1 MPEEQLG
8 NVGDEQLN
16 EKLHAPQTEPVT
28 PIALWD
34 KDLQAQERTSVTRLE
49 EISNEA
55 AENKGDEIIHEE
67 KQKSPHQ
74 SSRDY
79 DEQRKVKKAN
89 AVNPSSKEL
98 SPLPFVKISPMWK
111 MMESNVLFNTI
122 PQCPHFQ
129 PLEQYSEVFREG
141 MAIGH
146 MLSFA
151 NVAGAICKL
160 HLGDHRSAFENMLKD
175 LAELERQG
183 FDGQLLRVR
192 FEQLLWLKD
201 SFLQSGDKLVET
213 EVLIRRQQHQK
224 DDLNTEIDTLN
235 RDIAILQE
243 KRASVVETRKKTEE
257 NIEELQQ
264 EEQKVKEASRLAE
277 EDFKKVAAAPWSA

>member
-1 MPEEQLG
+1 
-8 NVGDEQLN
+8 
-16 EKLHAPQTEPVT
+16 
-28 PIALWD
+28 
-34 KDLQAQERTSVTRLE
+34 
-49 EISNEA
+49 
-55 AENKGDEIIHEE
+55 
-67 KQKSPHQ
+67 
-74 SSRDY
+74 
-79 DEQRKVKKAN
+79 
-89 AVNPSSKEL
+89 
-98 SPLPFVKISPMWK
+98 MWK

-129 PLEQYSEVFREG
+129 PLEQCSEVFREG
-141 MAIGH
+141 MAIGQ
-146 MLSFA
+146 MVAFA
-151 NVAGAICKL
+151 NVADAICKL

-175 LAELERQG
+175 LAELERHG